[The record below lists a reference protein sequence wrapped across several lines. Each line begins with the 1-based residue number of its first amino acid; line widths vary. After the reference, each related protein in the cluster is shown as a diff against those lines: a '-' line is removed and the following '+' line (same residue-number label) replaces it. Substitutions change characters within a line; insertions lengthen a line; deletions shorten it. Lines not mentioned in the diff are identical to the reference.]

1 MRTCVTA
8 LAACLVLG
16 SGSFP
21 GAIGQERPLTRI
33 AFGSCADQN
42 KPCPAWQQITARKPD
57 LLILLGDTIYA
68 DLVDG
73 KLVPAQ
79 PDRIARCYQ
88 ELSALPAWKA
98 LRAACPL
105 MATWDD
111 HDYGMNDAGAEYKF
125 REESQKHFLD
135 FLGVPSDSPR
145 RQRKGVYHA
154 EIFGPPGRR
163 VQVIVLDTRYHRSP
177 LLKGSRGPVPGYS
190 GQLTPYLPTSESSAT
205 ILGEEQWKWLEEQF
219 RRPAELRL
227 IGSSIQLIAEEHPFE
242 KWANIPAER
251 ERFFRLLRDTR
262 ASGVVILSGDRHH
275 GELSLTTDAVGY
287 PLYDLTSS
295 GLNQSAKT
303 WRAPEKNRH
312 RVAAMPYGDNF
323 GLITIDWTPTDPV
336 VSLQLR
342 DLDGEIV
349 LKQTFPLGLLRS
361 RQSEDVKRPAG
372 VIGPEEAGKKIGECV
387 VVQMRV
393 QGGRSFKERILLNS
407 EKDYR
412 NERNLT
418 VVVNQ
423 KALTGRYAN
432 ADYDSFKDRIIR
444 VTGTVTTF
452 KDAPQIQV
460 DDARDL
466 EIIVDKADR

>member
-1 MRTCVTA
+1 MRTRMAVA
-8 LAACLVLG
+8 IAGLVLVFG
-16 SGSFP
+16 P
-21 GAIGQERPLTRI
+21 LPETLGQDRALTRI
-33 AFGSCADQN
+33 AFGSCADQH
-42 KPCPAWQQITARKPD
+42 KPCPAWERIAAQKPD
-57 LLILLGDTIYA
+57 LLILLGDSVYA

-79 PDRIARCYQ
+79 PDRIAQCYR
-88 ELSALPAWKA
+88 ELSALPAWKS
-98 LRAACPL
+98 LRAVCPL

-111 HDYGMNDAGAEYKF
+111 HDYGMNDAGADYKF
-125 REESQKHFLD
+125 REESQKLFLD
-135 FLGVPSDSPR
+135 FLGVPADSPR
-145 RQRKGVYHA
+145 RQRRGVYHA
-154 EIFGPPGRR
+154 EVFGPPGRR

-177 LLKGSRGPVPGYS
+177 LLKGTRGPVPGYA
-190 GQLTPYLPTSESSAT
+190 GPITPYLPSSDPAAT
-205 ILGEEQWKWLEEQF
+205 ILGEEQWKWLEEQL
-219 RRPAELRL
+219 RQPAELRL
-227 IGSSIQLIAEEHPFE
+227 IGSSIQLLSEEHPFE

-251 ERFFRLLRDTR
+251 ERFFRLVRETR
-262 ASGVVILSGDRHH
+262 AGGVVVLSGDRHH
-275 GELSLTTDAVGY
+275 GELSLTTDAVDY

-295 GLNQSAKT
+295 GLNQSSKT
-303 WRAPEKNRH
+303 WRAPERNRH
-312 RVAAMPYGDNF
+312 RVSAMPFGDHF
-323 GLITIDWTPTDPV
+323 GLVTIDWSPADPV

-349 LKQTFPLGLLRS
+349 LKQTFPLSLLRA
-361 RQSEDVKRPAG
+361 RQPETVKRPAG
-372 VIGPEEAGKKIGECV
+372 ILGPEEAVKKIGERV
-387 VVQMRV
+387 IVQMRV

-432 ADYDSFKDRIIR
+432 ADYETFKDRTIR

-460 DDARDL
+460 NDARDL
-466 EIIVDKADR
+466 EFIADKADR